1 MRVDMKTSVVMP
13 VVLIAAIGALIWM
26 IGILGVKDEV
36 IGNREAALRKNN
48 ERIDQLGKE
57 LGERDKTIHAQAG
70 SLKEQA
76 KDLVEWEKKA
86 DALSRDV
93 QERDQTIKARDKKL
107 KEQAKDLVEWEKK
120 ADALSR
126 DVQERDQTI
135 MENEE
140 F

>member
-1 MRVDMKTSVVMP
+1 
-13 VVLIAAIGALIWM
+13 
-26 IGILGVKDEV
+26 
-36 IGNREAALRKNN
+36 
-48 ERIDQLGKE
+48 
-57 LGERDKTIHAQAG
+57 
-70 SLKEQA
+70 
-76 KDLVEWEKKA
+76 
-86 DALSRDV
+86 V